1 MLKDKGILLIP
12 LVITIVVI
20 SGMLISFVPEPYSY
34 DMTFERDGD
43 TIHYS
48 YNSTTES
55 STNTV
60 AFTITGDFFIKKVV
74 MYLDESYASLTSIS
88 LQKEMVDDLPKQ
100 LKMRGIDSVCRDA
113 NGMLDIITTYD
124 PGTTALFFASGALP
138 DILYDG
144 TAGCPIADWLDR
156 GGILINESGCLG
168 KYVSHGP
175 ERQDIEEITG
185 YGNLF
190 AGIDDTSFND
200 SKRRVY
206 ATGGCDEA
214 IRNALNFY
222 MNEFTFGIDISGFSD
237 AKNIGYVSGDGYSSA
252 VIFKSRGG
260 MVINFGVS
268 VVNHSHFDHFV
279 AQIIASGMDYSSEM
293 FYSHTGDTRGD
304 NSGDIVL
311 NGRSCAIYG
320 YVGSPRAVY
329 GERILIT
336 S

>member
-1 MLKDKGILLIP
+1 MKDKGVLLIP

-20 SGMLISFVPEPYSY
+20 SGMLISFAPEPYSH
-34 DMTFERDGD
+34 DVTFERDGN

-48 YNSTTES
+48 YHSTTGS

-74 MYLDESYASLTSIS
+74 MFLDESYASLTSIS
-88 LQKEMVDDLPKQ
+88 LQKEMIGDLPKQ
-100 LKMRGIDSVCRDA
+100 LMMRGIDSVCCDA
-113 NGMLDIITTYD
+113 KGMLDIIRTHD

-138 DILYDG
+138 DVLYDG
-144 TAGCPIADWLDR
+144 TVTCPIVDWLDR

-175 ERQDIEEITG
+175 DRHDIEQIVG
-185 YGNLF
+185 YGDLF
-190 AGIDDTSFND
+190 AGADDISFND
-200 SKRRVY
+200 SQRRVY

-214 IRNALNFY
+214 IRDSLNFY
-222 MNEFTFGIDISGFSD
+222 MNEFTFGIDISGFSN
-237 AKNIGYVSGDGYSSA
+237 AKNLGYVSDDGYSSA

-268 VVNHSHFDHFV
+268 VANHSHFDHFV

-304 NSGDIVL
+304 NSGDVDL
-311 NGRSCAIYG
+311 NGRSCVIYG
-320 YVGSPRAVY
+320 YIGSPRAVY